1 MKPHHKITLSLV
13 ALAVAMYAGV
23 WLFNHVDPWLGVAT
37 VLLTIY
43 AAVRIVIYFINQ
55 SNKNQHEK

>member
-13 ALAVAMYAGV
+13 ALAVAIFAGV

-37 VLLTIY
+37 ALLTIY
-43 AAVRIVIYFINQ
+43 ATVRIVIYFINQ
-55 SNKNQHEK
+55 SNKNKKQ